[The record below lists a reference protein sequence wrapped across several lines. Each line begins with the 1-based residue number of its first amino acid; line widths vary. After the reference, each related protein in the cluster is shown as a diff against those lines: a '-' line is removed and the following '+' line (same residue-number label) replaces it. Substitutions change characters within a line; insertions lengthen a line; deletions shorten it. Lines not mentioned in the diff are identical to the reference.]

1 MNLVYGSPS
10 PQIRIDM
17 VRNHD
22 CSVVSTH
29 KNRYYARQE
38 KGDNDHETFYC
49 EVQRRQMVRDMRLV
63 DRCCRALHALG
74 TADALLKGNFY
85 RDQPMSVAR

>member
-1 MNLVYGSPS
+1 MILVYGLPS
-10 PQIRIDM
+10 PQIRKDM

-29 KNRYYARQE
+29 KNRQYARQE
-38 KGDNDHETFYC
+38 KGDNDHETVYC
-49 EVQRRQMVRDMRLV
+49 EVQSRQMVRDMRLV

-74 TADALLKGNFY
+74 TPDARAQG
-85 RDQPMSVAR
+85 